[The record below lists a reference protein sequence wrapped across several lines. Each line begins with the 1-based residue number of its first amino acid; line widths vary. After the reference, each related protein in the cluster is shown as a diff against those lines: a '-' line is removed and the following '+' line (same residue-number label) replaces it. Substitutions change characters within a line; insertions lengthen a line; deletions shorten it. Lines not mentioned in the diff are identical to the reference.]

1 MNLTGDVRRMSFN
14 DLGVGKGLLREPGK
28 VGKGRGQEVERLTS
42 ALPTVS
48 ALILELPAFTSA
60 SLWSLMIWNEGTLE
74 VKYPSQRAAVFL
86 EFGLLTN
93 SGATALLG

>member
-1 MNLTGDVRRMSFN
+1 MSLSERRR
-14 DLGVGKGLLREPGK
+14 DEKGPLCEPGK
-28 VGKGRGQEVERLTS
+28 SEKGRGQETERLTF
-42 ALPTVS
+42 APTIVS